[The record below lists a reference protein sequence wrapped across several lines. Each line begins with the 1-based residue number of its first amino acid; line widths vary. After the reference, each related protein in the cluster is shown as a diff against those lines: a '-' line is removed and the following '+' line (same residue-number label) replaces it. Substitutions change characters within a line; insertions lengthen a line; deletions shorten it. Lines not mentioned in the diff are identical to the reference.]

1 MAKPLTKSQI
11 ATTVADKSGIT
22 KKQATTAL
30 QILSELAYKN
40 ARSSFVIPGIGK
52 VVLANRPARE
62 MIMRFGPKAGQK
74 IKVPAKRVLKF
85 RFAKAA
91 KDAIL
96 GTK

>member
-1 MAKPLTKSQI
+1 MAKPLTKSQVA
-11 ATTVADKSGIT
+11 ATIADKTGIS
-22 KKQATTAL
+22 KKQASQAL
-30 QILSELAYKN
+30 QILAELTYKN
-40 ARSSFVIPGIGK
+40 AKSSFVLPGVGK

-96 GTK
+96 GSK

>member
-1 MAKPLTKSQI
+1 MAKQLTKSQI
-11 ATTVADKSGIT
+11 AATIADKAEIS
-22 KKQATTAL
+22 KKQASTVL
-30 QILSELAYKN
+30 QTLSELAYKN
-40 ARSSFVIPGIGK
+40 AKNSFVIPGIGK

-96 GTK
+96 GSK

>member
-1 MAKPLTKSQI
+1 MAKQLTKSQI
-11 ATTVADKSGIT
+11 AATIADEAEIS
-22 KKQATTAL
+22 KKQASTVL
-30 QILSELAYKN
+30 QTLSELAYKN
-40 ARSSFVIPGIGK
+40 AKNSFVIPGIGK

-96 GTK
+96 GSK